1 MRGLGV
7 GGVGSSPYGK
17 YGEPEKKK
25 QRNKLGIIYHQKYL
39 IKENESLH
47 NKFN

>member
-17 YGEPEKKK
+17 YGEPEEKK
-25 QRNKLGIIYHQKYL
+25 QRNKLSIICIRKYQ
-39 IKENESLH
+39 IKETKNR
-47 NKFN
+47 